1 MSYDNASL
9 LRGSDF
15 CGCTFFWFSRN
26 LGQFGLAPAQG
37 TLDLLDLLLDTCF
50 GSLLD
55 RPRIHA
61 IDLEKRLER
70 IAVHTVAVAADVV
83 AMHQRHGYHQRH
95 RMGIKYPRAC
105 SPPILSM
112 GLVLAGLDSHE
123 LAQVAMPVEE
133 EVCVHLSRHQHQL
146 GLVCLRESAAFL
158 LGGFDYGANQ
168 GSPYALGRFVLQ
180 VAHACSRHLLI
191 GFLGPFRARVNLLM
205 LCAVLC
211 VGTDVYLVSDF
222 H

>member
-1 MSYDNASL
+1 MSYDNACL
-9 LRGSDF
+9 LRGRDF
-15 CGCTFFWFSRN
+15 CGWTFFWSFRN

-37 TLDLLDLLLDTCF
+37 TLDLLDLLLYTCF

-112 GLVLAGLDSHE
+112 GLVLPGLDSHP
-123 LAQVAMPVEE
+123 LSQLAMPLQQH
-133 EVCVHLSRHQHQL
+133 VCFHLS
-146 GLVCLRESAAFL
+146 
-158 LGGFDYGANQ
+158 
-168 GSPYALGRFVLQ
+168 
-180 VAHACSRHLLI
+180 
-191 GFLGPFRARVNLLM
+191 
-205 LCAVLC
+205 
-211 VGTDVYLVSDF
+211 
-222 H
+222 